1 MKKTLL
7 FKSIALSLFM
17 LFSIGIL
24 NAQVFITE
32 LADPGN
38 ESGARFVEL
47 FNSGSTDIDLST
59 GWQLQRATNGNDY
72 YQDPVDLTGTIKAGD
87 FYIICANGTVFTST
101 FGFDADQDIGTGG
114 AADSNGDDQ
123 LRLLS
128 PGSVVE
134 DMFGVLE
141 EDGSGT
147 NHEFEDGRAE
157 RKATVTAA
165 NATYTFSEWNIW
177 NDTGSAETTNDPQ
190 DAPDDFDPGEWIG
203 NVFAASDLF
212 FSEYVEGEAN
222 SNNRVI
228 EIFNGTGAEVDLSTY
243 TVKQSHNGTGWG
255 VDGIAYVLPLTGTLA
270 DGDVYVIANEEAD
283 AAALAAAD
291 ITFAY
296 SADQGHKIPFFT
308 GDDALGLFKSD
319 VLIDVI
325 GVPTTDPGSGWDVAG
340 VTTATYNHTLI
351 RKRLI
356 TEGNTDWAVSAGTDA
371 DDSEWIVL
379 DADVID
385 NLGSHTFGE
394 APDET
399 APVFTSVP
407 DDGDT
412 EVAVDAVIVLT
423 FDEAIRN
430 IDDSEIT
437 DANVAALL
445 TLKETDA
452 SGADVPF
459 TATIDDAKKVIT
471 VTPDADLKIA
481 QLYYAAILAVEDAA
495 NNASDASNMT
505 FTTITKYNVTFN
517 VDMSLVE
524 GYDSS
529 SDILYIAGNIAGWV
543 EPGSNTDLVLTDTD
557 GNMIYTIVLPVDLT
571 ADPVVSDI
579 AYKFFLNAGWGGGEW
594 NGDPD
599 RTATITENTTLDHIF
614 GNQGEPIFVNVP
626 YVQRFGSVTAYDA
639 VSVAGWTHA
648 NVETGGTLEWEGRS
662 YNSDGYIQIS
672 AFSSSST
679 GADQVWLI
687 TPGINMDNS
696 TSEELSFDVN
706 IAYWNYAGLSVKI
719 STDFDQ
725 TVAGIL
731 TATWTDVT
739 AEFTIPSEPT
749 GGFGDFATAGHLDVS
764 SYAGNMYVAFV
775 YVGNKSGG
783 ETTTYQI
790 DNVVVAEA
798 GTVGIDDVVAV
809 ELNIYP
815 NPSNGKFYIEMGDT
829 FKVNTKIEVFNVV
842 GMKVLET
849 ITNDFKTEI
858 DLSAMKQGI
867 YYVRVND
874 GQNIVTQKVMKQ

>member
-32 LADPGN
+32 LADPNN

-72 YQDPVDLTGTIKAGD
+72 YQDPVDLTGTIMAGG
-87 FYIICANGTVFTST
+87 FYIVCANQTTFTST
-101 FGFDADQDIGTGG
+101 YGFAADQSIGTGG

-134 DMFGVLE
+134 DMFGVLA
-141 EDGSGT
+141 EDGSET

-190 DAPDDFDPGEWIG
+190 NAPDDFDPGEWIG
-203 NVFAASDLF
+203 NVTLATDLF
-212 FSEYVEGEAN
+212 FSEYIEGNAN
-222 SNNRVI
+222 GNNRAI
-228 EIFNGTGAEVDLSTY
+228 EIFNGTGADVDLSAY
-243 TVKQSHNGTGWG
+243 TVKQSHSSTGWG
-255 VDGIAYVLPLTGTLA
+255 IDGIMYVLPLSGTIV
-270 DGDVYVIANEEAD
+270 DGDVYIIANIGADAEILAEAD
-283 AAALAAAD
+283 T
-291 ITFAY
+291 TFDY
-296 SADQGHKIPFFT
+296 GDDQGHKIPFFT
-308 GDDALGLFKSD
+308 GDDALALFKSD

-325 GVPTTDPGSGWDVAG
+325 GIELEADGDGPWAVAG
-340 VTTATYNHTLI
+340 IADATQDHTLV
-351 RKRLI
+351 RKGTVI
-356 TEGNTDWAVSAGTDA
+356 EGNTDWTAAAGTDA

-379 DADVID
+379 ASDVTSF
-385 NLGSHTFGE
+385 LGDHYLGE
-394 APDET
+394 APVET
-399 APVFTSVP
+399 TY
-407 DDGDT
+407 
-412 EVAVDAVIVLT
+412 
-423 FDEAIRN
+423 
-430 IDDSEIT
+430 
-437 DANVAALL
+437 
-445 TLKETDA
+445 
-452 SGADVPF
+452 
-459 TATIDDAKKVIT
+459 TI
-471 VTPDADLKIA
+471 
-481 QLYYAAILAVEDAA
+481 
-495 NNASDASNMT
+495 
-505 FTTITKYNVTFN
+505 TFN
-517 VDMSLVE
+517 VDMSLVASF
-524 GYDSS
+524 DAS
-529 SDILYIAGNIAGWV
+529 SDVVYVEGTINGWAG
-543 EPGSNTDLVLTDTD
+543 PGSNADLIMTDAD
-557 GNMIYTIVLPVDLT
+557 GNMTYTVDYEM
-571 ADPVVSDI
+571 DI
-579 AYKFFLNAGWGGGEW
+579 PGGDIEYKFFINTGWDGGEW
-594 NGDPD
+594 DGGAN
-599 RTATITENTTLDHIF
+599 RAATITETTTLSHIF
-614 GNQGEPIFVNVP
+614 ANQGEAIFFDAP
-626 YVQRFGSVTAYDA
+626 FVQNFDYTTANA
-639 VSVAGWTHA
+639 NASLAGWTNA
-648 NVETGGTLEWEGRS
+648 NLTDGGALLWS
-662 YNSDGYIQIS
+662 AKDYSDNKYVQIS
-672 AFSSSST
+672 SYSST
-679 GADQVWLI
+679 STSFDEAWLI

-696 TSEELSFDVN
+696 TGEELSFDVN
-706 IAYWNYAGLSVKI
+706 VGYWKHDGLTVQI

-739 AEFTIPSEPT
+739 ADFTIPSEPA
-749 GGFGDFATAGHLDVS
+749 GSYGIFATAGHLDVS
-764 SYAGNMYVAFV
+764 SYTGTMYVAFV
-775 YVGNKSGG
+775 YNGDDAAGQ
-783 ETTTYQI
+783 TTTYQI
-790 DNVVVAEA
+790 DNVVIAEA

>member
-32 LADPGN
+32 LADPNN

-72 YQDPVDLTGTIKAGD
+72 YQDPVDLTGTIMAGG
-87 FYIICANGTVFTST
+87 FYIVCANQTTFTST
-101 FGFDADQDIGTGG
+101 YGFAADQSIGTGG

-134 DMFGVLE
+134 DMFGVLA
-141 EDGSGT
+141 EDGSET

-190 DAPDDFDPGEWIG
+190 NAPDDFDPGEWIG

-212 FSEYVEGEAN
+212 FSEYVEGETN
-222 SNNRVI
+222 SNNRAI

-296 SADQGHKIPFFT
+296 SDDQGHKIPFFT

-371 DDSEWIVL
+371 DNSEWIVL

-452 SGADVPF
+452 SGADVAF

-471 VTPDADLKIA
+471 VTPDADLKTSQAYYGAIA
-481 QLYYAAILAVEDAA
+481 SVEDALD
-495 NNASDASNMT
+495 NATTEGSMT
-505 FTTITKYNVTFN
+505 FTTITKYIVTFN
-517 VDMSLVE
+517 VDMSLVD
-524 GYDSS
+524 GFDSS
-529 SDILYIAGNIAGWV
+529 ADDVYISGFPSWT
-543 EPGSNTDLVLTDTD
+543 EPGQDAALALTDTD
-557 GNMIYTIVLPVDLT
+557 GNMIYTIVLEM
-571 ADPVVSDI
+571 DI
-579 AYKFFLNAGWGGGEW
+579 PGGDIEYKFFINAGWNTWGEW
-594 NGDPD
+594 EGGDN
-599 RTATITENTTLDHIF
+599 RMATITEDITLDHIF
-614 GNQGEPIFVNVP
+614 GNQGEAIFVNVP

-648 NVETGGTLEWEGRS
+648 NVEAGGTLEWEGRS

-672 AFSSSST
+672 AYGSSST

-725 TVAGIL
+725 TADGIT
-731 TATWTDVT
+731 TATWDDVT
-739 AEFTIPSEPT
+739 ADFTIPTTPT
-749 GGFGDFATAGHLDVS
+749 GGYGDFATAGHLDVS

-775 YVGNKSGG
+775 YDGNAGAS

-790 DNVVVAEA
+790 DNVVIAEA

-849 ITNDFKTEI
+849 ITSDFKTEI
-858 DLSAMKQGI
+858 DLSAMKQGV
-867 YYVRVND
+867 YYVRVDD